1 MILWSDKAKSVKI
14 WTRNWIDDV
23 KSNNPRK
30 LCGLTY
36 FCLVERVIWHTG
48 HLEPLNLLMI
58 SQISDTV
65 GKLAALVFQYFT
77 AIRAGQSLCVVW
89 LKHCWV
95 LLRAGKDH
103 LSVPAKHGAYSSNHP
118 YWARA
123 VLGALG
129 VKTAPALSTF
139 LMALIHS
146 TSALTIIF
154 FATWTSL
161 CLCWACIDWL
171 QSRHISEL
179 PYPPSFIFKV
189 SKCIG

>member
-23 KSNNPRK
+23 KPNNPRK

-36 FCLVERVIWHTG
+36 FHQVGRVIWHTG

-58 SQISDTV
+58 SQISDTA

-103 LSVPAKHGAYSSNHP
+103 LSVPAKRGAYSSNRP
-118 YWARA
+118 YWARV

-129 VKTAPALSTF
+129 VKTVPALSTF

-146 TSALTIIF
+146 KVPLLLPLF
-154 FATWTSL
+154 FCNLNFTFPLLSMY
-161 CLCWACIDWL
+161 WL
-171 QSRHISEL
+171 ITEL
-179 PYPPSFIFKV
+179 PYPLSFIFKV